1 MENVVVAS
9 ETLPYFEYV
18 EGETFTHKILALING
33 YFVQQLQACEQE
45 IREYELRYGVTFAE
59 FAERWENGAIPDPWS
74 HSTERDYMEWE
85 GLEAE
90 RRNWLLQL
98 RNLQRQMQPS
108 SQGVYG
114 EG

>member
-1 MENVVVAS
+1 MENVAIAP

-18 EGETFTHKILALING
+18 EGETFTNKMLALIRG

-45 IREYELRYGVTFAE
+45 IRDYEVRYGITFVE
-59 FAERWENGAIPDPWS
+59 FAERWENGAILDPWA

-85 GLEAE
+85 GLAAE
-90 RRNWLLQL
+90 RKNWLTQL
-98 RNLQRQMQPS
+98 RNLQSQMQSLP
-108 SQGVYG
+108 QIAYA